1 MPDYTQAQTWVDK
14 LAALR
19 DQQAQ
24 IEQSVDGHLGLLSVD
39 QKSAYERTMNAIQ
52 ECQGRIA
59 AFGPNYVTPDV
70 KNIHSETAGSTFD

>member
-1 MPDYTQAQTWVDK
+1 
-14 LAALR
+14 
-19 DQQAQ
+19 
-24 IEQSVDGHLGLLSVD
+24 
-39 QKSAYERTMNAIQ
+39 MNAIQ